1 MPMQLITPPA
11 AEPVSL
17 AEAKLHLRVDFDEDD
32 ALIQALISAARQAA
46 EMLTQRQLVTARWRM
61 VLDSFPG
68 PSLMGVPSGQTFT
81 LPGHAILLTKSPVT
95 SVVEIRYLD
104 MAGIWQVMPAA
115 NYTVDN
121 ACEPARITPV
131 FGQIWPVALPQIG
144 AVSVTFD
151 AGYGSAADVPEGLK
165 SWIKLRLGS
174 LYAHREEVA
183 SMARGRIDPLPFV
196 DGLLDPYKVPLI

>member
-1 MPMQLITPPA
+1 MQLITPAA

-17 AEAKLHLRVDFDEDD
+17 AEAKHHLRVDFDEDD
-32 ALIQALISAARQAA
+32 ALIQALICAARQAA

-68 PSLMGVPSGQTFT
+68 SGLMGVPAGQTFS
-81 LPGHAILLTKSPVT
+81 LPWHAILIPKSPLQ

-104 MAGIWQVMPAA
+104 MAGAWQAIPAA
-115 NYTVDN
+115 NYTVDS

-131 FGQIWPVALPQIG
+131 FGQIWPVSLPQIG
-144 AVSVTFD
+144 AVSVVFD
-151 AGYGSAADVPEGLK
+151 AGYGGAGQVPEGLK